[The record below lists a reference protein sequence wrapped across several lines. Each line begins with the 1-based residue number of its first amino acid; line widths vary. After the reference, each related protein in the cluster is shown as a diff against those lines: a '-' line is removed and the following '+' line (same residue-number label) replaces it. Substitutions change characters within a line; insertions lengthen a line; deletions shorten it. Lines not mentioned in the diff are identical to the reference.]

1 VSQSQAL
8 AATGAMKYKILFVD
22 DCSTTSRMEQMLF
35 AKRTDHNL
43 IMARN
48 GQEALEKAISELPD
62 LILMEASLPNMKAC
76 REMRKVLKLQRVPIL
91 LLTNYGALPSEI
103 ENSFDSE
110 SHDVPATSLKWRDL
124 FERVNTYLTAHGI
137 NP

>member
-1 VSQSQAL
+1 MQAR

-22 DCSTTSRMEQMLF
+22 DCSTTLRMEQMLF

-43 IMARN
+43 IMACN

-62 LILMEASLPNMKAC
+62 LILMEASLPNIKAC
-76 REMRKVLKLQRVPIL
+76 REMRKVRKLQCVPIL
-91 LLTNYGALPSEI
+91 LLTNYSALPSEI
-103 ENSFDSE
+103 ENSFSCE
-110 SHDVPATSLKWRDL
+110 NHGVPATSLKWCDL
-124 FERVNTYLTAHGI
+124 FERVNTYLTAHGV

>member
-1 VSQSQAL
+1 MQAR

-22 DCSTTSRMEQMLF
+22 DCSTTLRMEQMLF
-35 AKRTDHNL
+35 AKRTDYNL
-43 IMARN
+43 IMACN

-62 LILMEASLPNMKAC
+62 LILMEASLPNIKAC
-76 REMRKVLKLQRVPIL
+76 REMRKVRKLHGVPIL

-103 ENSFDSE
+103 ENSLGSE
-110 SHDVPATSLKWRDL
+110 SDDVPATSLKWRDL
-124 FERVNTYLTAHGI
+124 FERVNTYLTAQGM

>member
-1 VSQSQAL
+1 
-8 AATGAMKYKILFVD
+8 MKYKILFVN
-22 DCSTTSRMEQMLF
+22 DCSTTSRMEQVLF

-62 LILMEASLPNMKAC
+62 LILMEASLSNMEAC
-76 REMRKVLKLQRVPIL
+76 REMRKVRKLHGVPIL

-103 ENSFDSE
+103 ENSFGSE

-124 FERVNTYLTAHGI
+124 FERVNTYLTAQGM

>member
-1 VSQSQAL
+1 
-8 AATGAMKYKILFVD
+8 MKYKVLFVN

-62 LILMEASLPNMKAC
+62 LILMEASLSNMEAC
-76 REMRKVLKLQRVPIL
+76 REMRKVRKLHGVPIL
-91 LLTNYGALPSEI
+91 LLTNYSALPSEI
-103 ENSFDSE
+103 EDSFDSE
-110 SHDVPATSLKWRDL
+110 NHDVPATSLKWRDL
-124 FERVNTYLTAHGI
+124 FERVNTYLTAQGM

>member
-1 VSQSQAL
+1 MQAR
-8 AATGAMKYKILFVD
+8 AATGAMKYKILFVN

-43 IMARN
+43 IMACN

-62 LILMEASLPNMKAC
+62 LILMEASLPNIKAC
-76 REMRKVLKLQRVPIL
+76 REMRKVRKLQSVPIL
-91 LLTNYGALPSEI
+91 LLTNYSASSEI
-103 ENSFDSE
+103 ENSFGSGGD
-110 SHDVPATSLKWRDL
+110 DVPATSLKWRDL
-124 FERVNTYLTAHGI
+124 FESVNTYLTAQGM